1 MVTGIVWPVWNVNQW
16 FFAVDAVDA
25 VVYGAVAW
33 LLLSRTHHPVAWIL
47 AVTSVGGGLAAL
59 GAQWTLLWYERPDLP
74 QLRGLQLM
82 QSVAWVPGTL
92 ALIVVVPWLLRDGP
106 LDRTAKGLVGLGIA
120 IVAWTVLLR
129 VTDPFGPDGD
139 PLSPLAIRNE
149 SWEEL
154 ISRAAKWENGALV
167 TLGLVATTD
176 VWRRR
181 GRTTDAG
188 ARRALTWLAVSVAV
202 LSLSFLP
209 LALPDAWS
217 AELPMAF
224 TPLVH
229 LVSQALYPAAILGVV
244 LRQRLWGL
252 DLAVR
257 RTLTWWLLTAG
268 LVVAY
273 VTVVAALGA
282 VLPGDDDGFTRVL
295 ATALVAAGFQ
305 PAHAWVQRGVDALV
319 HGDARRPT
327 AVARRVVTTL
337 GGARDVD
344 ELIHGVLD
352 GLVTSLR
359 LGGARIDTDDEVGRP
374 RSLAAIGDDPARA
387 IEVPLLHR
395 GAPIGVLHV
404 APRPNER
411 LDGRSLA
418 TVEELAPVIAA
429 TVALASTTGELRR
442 SRARLAEARD
452 EERRTLRRELHDGLG
467 PALAG
472 IGLGLQAAR
481 NTIERDPAA
490 TAALLDRL
498 AIELD
503 ARVEEVRGLARGL
516 LPPAL
521 EELGLAPALVDLAER
536 QQAAGLQVDVTV
548 DGLGAVPPEVGSAVY
563 AIAAEAVRNVQRHAG
578 ASRCTIAARAAGGT
592 LTVEVR
598 DDGVGIAADA
608 PPGVGTRSMRERAE
622 GLGGTVAI
630 GPRRPAAPPSSSP
643 CPCSTSPPT
652 ALPPPRGPSH
662 DRRRRPDPPPRRRR
676 PPRVPHGDGGAAQLA
691 WPRGGGRGGLGGGG
705 GGRRRRPRARRRPH
719 GPAPGHLVGRGR
731 HPGDHP
737 PPPRHR
743 RARGDDARRRRLR
756 VRVDAGRR
764 PRLPAEGRRPHGGGA
779 GRAGRGQRRDPP
791 RPGGG

>member
-120 IVAWTVLLR
+120 LVAWTVLLR

-327 AVARRVVTTL
+327 AVARRVGTTL

-374 RSLAAIGDDPARA
+374 RSLAAIGEVDPARA
-387 IEVPLLHR
+387 IEVPLLYR
-395 GAPIGVLHV
+395 GAPIGVPHV

-578 ASRCTIAARAAGGT
+578 
-592 LTVEVR
+592 
-598 DDGVGIAADA
+598 
-608 PPGVGTRSMRERAE
+608 
-622 GLGGTVAI
+622 
-630 GPRRPAAPPSSSP
+630 
-643 CPCSTSPPT
+643 
-652 ALPPPRGPSH
+652 
-662 DRRRRPDPPPRRRR
+662 
-676 PPRVPHGDGGAAQLA
+676 
-691 WPRGGGRGGLGGGG
+691 GGG

-731 HPGDHP
+731 HPGDRP

-743 RARGDDARRRRLR
+743 RARGDDARRRLR

>member
-120 IVAWTVLLR
+120 LVAWTVLLR

-327 AVARRVVTTL
+327 AVARRVGTTL

-374 RSLAAIGDDPARA
+374 RSLAAIGEVDPARA

-578 ASRCTIAARAAGGT
+578 
-592 LTVEVR
+592 
-598 DDGVGIAADA
+598 
-608 PPGVGTRSMRERAE
+608 
-622 GLGGTVAI
+622 
-630 GPRRPAAPPSSSP
+630 
-643 CPCSTSPPT
+643 
-652 ALPPPRGPSH
+652 
-662 DRRRRPDPPPRRRR
+662 
-676 PPRVPHGDGGAAQLA
+676 
-691 WPRGGGRGGLGGGG
+691 GGG

-731 HPGDHP
+731 HPGDRP

>member
-120 IVAWTVLLR
+120 LVAWTVLLR

-181 GRTTDAG
+181 GRTTNAG

-229 LVSQALYPAAILGVV
+229 LVSPALYPAAILGVV

-327 AVARRVVTTL
+327 AVARRVGTTL

-374 RSLAAIGDDPARA
+374 RSLAAIGEVDPARA
-387 IEVPLLHR
+387 IEVPLLYR
-395 GAPIGVLHV
+395 GAPIGVPHV

-630 GPRRPAAPPSSSP
+630 GPA
-643 CPCSTSPPT
+643 T
-652 ALPPPRGPSH
+652 PRGTAVVVTVPLLDVPADRSASPS
-662 DRRRRPDPPPRRRR
+662 RT
-676 PPRVPHGDGGAAQLA
+676 VP
-691 WPRGGGRGGLGGGG
+691 
-705 GGRRRRPRARRRPH
+705 
-719 GPAPGHLVGRGR
+719 
-731 HPGDHP
+731 
-737 PPPRHR
+737 
-743 RARGDDARRRRLR
+743 
-756 VRVDAGRR
+756 
-764 PRLPAEGRRPHGGGA
+764 
-779 GRAGRGQRRDPP
+779 
-791 RPGGG
+791 